1 MGSTMITG
9 LSRTEQSQFDSAL
22 APFKY
27 EVKGSTNKTTTIIIR
42 TADEDRVKTKTKI
55 EKQLG
60 SAKILYTSSRA
71 GGSIGRTEVNFS
83 KHNVNITYK
92 VVSGGMAET
101 TLNAS
106 ITELFPALAFMAGK
120 NYKSA
125 RDIKAFYE
133 FTTTAAANGVFVN
146 DKDKEAGKAFI
157 LAAPSSSKY
166 EEKMKNAIAI
176 LKYLYKEDGQSP
188 IKQVYWGYRAK
199 PNGVANSHKGDIFI
213 EYKNGGMKGVSLK
226 AGGEKTAEPLLNTYV
241 NKLFEDYGD
250 TTTKNT
256 LITSVYKKIHKTLGL
271 PEDWSSRAKK
281 DASIDIIEKF
291 RLKDSVKYETMYDE
305 MLELC
310 RTAVV
315 ERVKKDMKKTKE
327 YILKQVLNKD
337 ENIPLEVVKAIQL
350 DYKFVTDDNA
360 LEIFLPEATSI
371 TAEKSSSSKQNWHI
385 HLKNDKRKTVT
396 MNMSIRSNK
405 PKPENKIAQGFNLA
419 VKFNGLKK

>member
-27 EVKGSTNKTTTIIIR
+27 EVKGSTSKTTTVIIR
-42 TADEDRVKTKTKI
+42 TADEDRAKTKTKI

-60 SAKILYTSSRA
+60 AAKILYTSSRS

-92 VVSGGMAET
+92 VESGGMAET
-101 TLNAS
+101 TLNAT

-120 NYKSA
+120 NYKTA

-133 FTTTAAANGVFVN
+133 FVSNAEANGVFVN

-176 LKYLYKEDGQSP
+176 LKYLYKEDSQSP
-188 IKQVYWGYRAK
+188 IEQVYWGYRAK
-199 PNGVANSHKGDIFI
+199 PENVAASHKGDIFI
-213 EYKNGGMKGVSLK
+213 KFKSGGMKGVSLK

-241 NKLFEDYGD
+241 NKLFDDYGD
-250 TTTKNT
+250 TTTKDT
-256 LITSVYKKIHKTLGL
+256 LIKNVYTKIHKKLGL
-271 PEDWSSRAKK
+271 SEDWLSTGKK
-281 DASIDIIEKF
+281 DASIDVIEKF
-291 RLKDSVKYETMYDE
+291 RLKEPEKYETMYDE

-310 RTAVV
+310 RTAIV
-315 ERVKKDMKKTKE
+315 ERVGKDMKKTKE

-337 ENIPLEVVKAIQL
+337 ENVPLEVVKAVQMN
-350 DYKFVTDDNA
+350 YQFVTDDNA

-371 TAEKSSSSKQNWHI
+371 TTEKSASSKQNWHI
-385 HLKNDKRKTVT
+385 HLKNDKKTVT

-405 PKPENKIAQGFNLA
+405 SKPENKIAQGFNLA
-419 VKFNGLKK
+419 VKFNGLEK

>member
-27 EVKGSTNKTTTIIIR
+27 EVKGSTSKTTTVIIR
-42 TADEDRVKTKTKI
+42 TADEDRAKTKTKI

-60 SAKILYTSSRA
+60 AAKILYTSSRS

-92 VVSGGMAET
+92 VESGGMAET
-101 TLNAS
+101 TLNAT

-120 NYKSA
+120 NYKTA

-133 FTTTAAANGVFVN
+133 FVSTAEANGVFVN

-176 LKYLYKEDGQSP
+176 LKYLYKEDSQSP
-188 IKQVYWGYRAK
+188 IEQVYWGYRAK
-199 PNGVANSHKGDIFI
+199 PEGIAASHKGDIFI
-213 EYKNGGMKGVSLK
+213 KFKSGGMKGVSLK
-226 AGGEKTAEPLLNTYV
+226 AGGAKTAEPLLNTYV
-241 NKLFEDYGD
+241 NKLFDDYGD
-250 TTTKNT
+250 STTKDT
-256 LITSVYKKIHKTLGL
+256 LIKNVYTKIHKKLGL
-271 PEDWSSRAKK
+271 SEDWLSTAKK
-281 DASIDIIEKF
+281 DASIDVIEKF
-291 RLKDSVKYETMYDE
+291 RLKEPEKYETMYDE

-310 RTAVV
+310 RTAIV
-315 ERVKKDMKKTKE
+315 ERVGKDMKKTKE

-337 ENIPLEVVKAIQL
+337 ENVPLEVVKAVQMN
-350 DYKFVTDDNA
+350 YQFVTDDNA

-371 TAEKSSSSKQNWHI
+371 TTEKSSSSKQNWHI
-385 HLKNDKRKTVT
+385 HLKNDKKTVT

-405 PKPENKIAQGFNLA
+405 SKPENKIAQGFNLA
-419 VKFNGLKK
+419 VKFNGLEK